1 MVLQFVDVVI
11 VVVMLMLL
19 IISFLGILVTGV
31 FRVSL
36 YLASC
41 GLFWMR

>member
-11 VVVMLMLL
+11 LVVMLMLL
-19 IISFLGILVTGV
+19 IISFLGILASSV